1 MKKSVGIIIQIALA
15 ISYMGANY
23 LRLFS
28 MDIVLT
34 SWWAISFALIGI
46 AVGSYLIF
54 ELIMFFVTSYIA
66 RAIPQFSNIKKEF
79 KTYIRLMMIPRN
91 IVLGAI
97 NVIFLF
103 YPLSAYWG
111 MAVSYLVVTTLFAGL
126 GYLLFAKR
134 YDKGPKIYF
143 RASANCY
150 CVFLILYTILG
161 GVIW

>member
-1 MKKSVGIIIQIALA
+1 MKKSVGITIQIALA

-28 MDIVLT
+28 MDIVLS
-34 SWWAISFALIGI
+34 SWWTIMLALIGI
-46 AVGSYLIF
+46 AVGGYLIF
-54 ELIMFFVTSYIA
+54 ELILFFVTSYIA
-66 RAIPQFSNIKKEF
+66 KAVPQFSNVKKEF

-97 NVIFLF
+97 NVLFLF

-111 MAVSYLVVTTLFAGL
+111 MAVSYLVITTLFAFF
-126 GYLLFAKR
+126 GYWLFAKK

>member
-1 MKKSVGIIIQIALA
+1 MKKSVGITIQITLA

-28 MDIVLT
+28 MDIVLS
-34 SWWAISFALIGI
+34 SWWTIMLALIGI
-46 AVGSYLIF
+46 AVGGYLIF
-54 ELIMFFVTSYIA
+54 ELILFFVTSYIA
-66 RAIPQFSNIKKEF
+66 KTVPQFSNVKKEF

-97 NVIFLF
+97 NVLFLF

-111 MAVSYLVVTTLFAGL
+111 MAVSYLALTTLFALL
-126 GYLLFAKR
+126 GYLLFAKK